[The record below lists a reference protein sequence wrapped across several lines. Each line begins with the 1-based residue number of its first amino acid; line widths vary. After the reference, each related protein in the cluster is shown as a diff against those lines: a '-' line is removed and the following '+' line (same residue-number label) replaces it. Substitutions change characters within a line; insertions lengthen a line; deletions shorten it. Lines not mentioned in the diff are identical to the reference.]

1 MTYDWH
7 GYYDIAVELLG
18 GEPIS
23 TDKSETEYRVATSR
37 LYYSVFILARNYLR
51 DCEDRD
57 DIGKNKDDH
66 FNVPYLFKADKDK
79 ENQVIGY
86 NLDRLRKLRNNAD
99 YDDNIHN
106 PLNMAEKAL
115 NNASEVITR
124 IDVLIASN
132 SDED

>member
-7 GYYDIAVELLG
+7 GYYDIAVEILG
-18 GEPIS
+18 GESIS

-37 LYYSVFILARNYLR
+37 LYYSAFILARNYLR
-51 DCEDRD
+51 DCEGRD
-57 DIGKNKDDH
+57 DVGKNKDDH
-66 FNVPYLFKADKDK
+66 NNVPVLFKMDK
-79 ENQVIGY
+79 EKKNQAIGY
-86 NLDRLRKLRNNAD
+86 NLDRLRKMRNSAD
-99 YDDNIHN
+99 YDDNIHD

-124 IDVLIASN
+124 IDILIANN